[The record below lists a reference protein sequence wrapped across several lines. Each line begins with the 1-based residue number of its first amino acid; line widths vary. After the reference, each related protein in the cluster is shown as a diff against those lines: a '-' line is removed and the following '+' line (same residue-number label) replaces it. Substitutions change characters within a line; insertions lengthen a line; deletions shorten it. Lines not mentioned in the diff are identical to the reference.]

1 VKLSPIEFET
11 ITCLDDDVETS
22 KKAFQSIYTT
32 VVRQANELA
41 YAIEKERY
49 NKIKNAK

>member
-1 VKLSPIEFET
+1 MKVPQIFCIKECFHTGFES
-11 ITCLDDDVETS
+11 S

-49 NKIKNAK
+49 NKLKNAK